1 MKSCARK
8 YLAYLAF
15 GAVLQFPHTSQ
26 AIAFAGLLNGA
37 SIENRK
43 SGDDNDTTQVQLA
56 RVYNNQNLKD
66 YVVSEKYDGIR
77 AIWKNQQLR
86 TRRGNTIHAPLWFT
100 QGLPDVWLDGEL
112 WYQRDK
118 FEYVASTVSKDKPI
132 DSEWRNIRYMVFDM
146 PDYHHPFIERYHK
159 YSRLIKSLALPHVAA
174 VEQFEVESNKAL
186 YNMLEDFTQKK
197 AEGLMLQKKNAMF
210 ADGRSGNLYKLKQFM
225 DAEAHVIQHKQGK
238 GKYSEVLGALLVE
251 YRGANGATVQ
261 FKIGSGF
268 SDNERRNPPQVGSII
283 TFKYHGLS
291 KNGVPRFA
299 SFVRVREQP

>member
-8 YLAYLAF
+8 YLAYIAF
-15 GAVLQFPHTSQ
+15 GVLLQLSYTSQ
-26 AIAFAGLLNGA
+26 AVTFANLSNDA
-37 SIENRK
+37 SGESRK
-43 SGDDNDTTQVQLA
+43 SQDDNEKTQVQLA
-56 RVYNNQNLKD
+56 RVYNNQNLKN

-86 TRRGNTIHAPLWFT
+86 TRRGNIIHAPLWFT

-118 FEYVASTVSKDKPI
+118 FEYAASTVSKDKPI
-132 DSEWRNIRYMVFDM
+132 YSEWRNIRYMVFDM
-146 PDYHHPFIERYHK
+146 PDYQNPFIERYQR
-159 YSRLIKSLALPHVAA
+159 YSKLIKELNLPHLVA
-174 VEQFEVESNKAL
+174 VEQFEVKSNKAL

-225 DAEAHVIQHKQGK
+225 DAEARVIQHKQGK
-238 GKYSEVLGALLVE
+238 GKYSEMLGALLVE
-251 YRGANGATVQ
+251 YQGENGATMQ

-268 SDNERRNPPQVGSII
+268 SDAERRNPPPVGSIV
-283 TFKYHGLS
+283 TFKYHGLT

-299 SFVRVREQP
+299 SFMRVREQR